1 MTPEEQREGRYA
13 RATAPVRDL
22 VGTAADDL
30 FKRAWWAI
38 AIRGVLAIVLGIL
51 MLAWPGITLAVAI
64 AMLGVYM
71 FFDGI
76 FALVATFQSGSEGR
90 SWWPYLLEGVLSIG
104 VGLLAF
110 ARPTTMA
117 LAVLILIAVRSIIVG
132 VVELGTGVSVRRATG
147 TSTWMLWLGG
157 LASIAFGILLLVKP
171 GPGLLALVWIAGIY
185 MIVFGLM
192 LDTEAFRLRSVR
204 HRFVEARAS

>member
-13 RATAPVRDL
+13 RATAPLHDVL
-22 VGTAADDL
+22 TSADDL

-38 AIRGVLAIVLGIL
+38 AFRGVLAIVLGIL
-51 MLAWPGITLAVAI
+51 MLAWPGITLSVFVAL
-64 AMLGVYM
+64 LGVYM

-76 FALVATFQSGSEGR
+76 FALVATFHAGQQGR
-90 SWWPYLLEGVLSIG
+90 SWWPYLLEGILSIG

-110 ARPTTMA
+110 ARPSAMA

-132 VVELGTGVSVRRATG
+132 VVEIGTGVSVRRATT
-147 TSTWMLWLGG
+147 TSPWLLWLGG
-157 LASIAFGILLLVKP
+157 LASIAFGVLLLVKP

-204 HRFVEARAS
+204 ERLVQARAS

>member
-1 MTPEEQREGRYA
+1 MTPEEQRDSRYT
-13 RATAPVRDL
+13 RATAPLREAL
-22 VGTAADDL
+22 TSADDL

-38 AIRGVLAIVLGIL
+38 AFRGVLAIVLGIL
-51 MLAWPGITLAVAI
+51 MLAWPGITLSVFVAL
-64 AMLGVYM
+64 LGVYM

-76 FALVATFQSGSEGR
+76 FALVATFHAGQEGR
-90 SWWPYLLEGVLSIG
+90 SWWPYLLEGILSIG

-132 VVELGTGVSVRRATG
+132 VVELGTGFSIRRST
-147 TSTWMLWLGG
+147 TSSPWLLWLGG
-157 LASIAFGILLLVKP
+157 LASIAFGVLLLARP
-171 GPGLLALVWIAGIY
+171 GAGLLALVWIAGIY

-192 LDTEAFRLRSVR
+192 LDTEAFRLRNIR